1 MLRRLL
7 LSLTAIACA
16 SLTHD
21 IDLPIDVHVG
31 LLGFSGDG
39 AFAFELDAAELQQLL
54 STLLP
59 SRRPSCGPEGER
71 LDVLYRPKY
80 TVVRM
85 QTGLPQLQKT
95 LAAAMRPV
103 ATAGADGAPRY
114 EVEAREVEEHFSL
127 LHAS

>member
-39 AFAFELDAAELQQLL
+39 AFAFELDAAELQ
-54 STLLP
+54 P
-59 SRRPSCGPEGER
+59 PPRCCHAAAVVRAGGRAARRAG
-71 LDVLYRPKY
+71 RPKY
-80 TVVRM
+80 TVVRG
-85 QTGLPQLQKT
+85 TGLPQLQKT
-95 LAAAMRPV
+95 LAAAMRGGDRRRRR
-103 ATAGADGAPRY
+103 A
-114 EVEAREVEEHFSL
+114 AR
-127 LHAS
+127 